1 MIDWNI
7 FYSLL
12 ITVRSYDR
20 KSNAG
25 RPPFDV
31 LLMFKIFILKNI
43 YNLSDEQVEFQIRDR
58 ITFRNFLGLD
68 FSDRIPDSKTIWL
81 FGEQLTRLGLMNNLF
96 QFLNC
101 SHLSFCLPS
110 PA

>member
-1 MIDWNI
+1 MGQFSFITIEDQIDKLHVINDFLYRLNSMIDWNI

-31 LLMFKIFILKNI
+31 LLMFKILILKNI

-58 ITFRNFLGLD
+58 ITNVL
-68 FSDRIPDSKTIWL
+68 
-81 FGEQLTRLGLMNNLF
+81 
-96 QFLNC
+96 
-101 SHLSFCLPS
+101 
-110 PA
+110 